1 VTAAERTVAA
11 MRVVAGGILAS
22 VVATA
27 GIAVYVR
34 DTLLRPSPSPGL
46 VDALLLGTVL
56 VAGASVAGHAVVRRQ
71 VMAELRGR
79 APELRGTSD
88 PASAAAPAYQRLTI
102 VRAALTES
110 PALFAVVAYLAGGP
124 GWVLAVPAV
133 AAGLLVVAMPSR
145 AALERLVEEAL
156 QA

>member
-1 VTAAERTVAA
+1 MTAAERTVAS

-27 GIAVYVR
+27 GIALYVR
-34 DTLLRPSPSPGL
+34 DTLLHPSPAPGL

-56 VAGASVAGHAVVRRQ
+56 VVAASVAGHAVVRRQ

-79 APELRGTSD
+79 APELRDTSD

-124 GWVLAVPAV
+124 AWLMAVPA
-133 AAGLLVVAMPSR
+133 AAACLLVVAMPSR
-145 AALERLVEEAL
+145 TGLERLVEEAL
-156 QA
+156 QV